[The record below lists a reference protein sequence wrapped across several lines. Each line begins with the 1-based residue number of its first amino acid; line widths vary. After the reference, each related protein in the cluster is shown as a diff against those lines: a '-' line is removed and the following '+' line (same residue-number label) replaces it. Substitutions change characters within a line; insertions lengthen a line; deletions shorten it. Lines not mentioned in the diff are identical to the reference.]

1 MLGFDLDEFALNLG
15 FFLDDI
21 PDGEVVG
28 RSGRAGGSPTEHI
41 GRGGGAGIYNTGIA
55 VRSLLTGPLVQN
67 KYYSNNRTNTT
78 ATTEQI
84 LQQQQCRV
92 LCQSRFTYND

>member
-21 PDGEVVG
+21 PDGEVIG
-28 RSGRAGGSPTEHI
+28 RSGGAGGSPTEHI
-41 GRGGGAGIYNTGIA
+41 GRGGGAGIYNTGIDLWYRTNTTA
-55 VRSLLTGPLVQN
+55 TTEQILQQQQN

-78 ATTEQI
+78 ATTVFSTLSIKVYIQ
-84 LQQQQCRV
+84 
-92 LCQSRFTYND
+92 

>member
-1 MLGFDLDEFALNLG
+1 MLGFDLDEFALDLG
-15 FFLDDI
+15 LFLNDI

-67 KYYSNNRTNTT
+67 KYYSNNSIEDFVNQGLHTMIKDYIN
-78 ATTEQI
+78 
-84 LQQQQCRV
+84 L
-92 LCQSRFTYND
+92 LM